1 MKTSAFLTVF
11 NQPTQSTLP
20 HSNRDWEDVINQ
32 ARSANLLSRLEHKL
46 RTAGLLQQ
54 VPEAPRNH
62 LLSARKQAEAQH
74 RQVRWEIQRVGDA
87 LSGMGAAPVLLKG
100 GAYIYAATA
109 PARGR
114 TLNDIDILVP
124 KKLLPEVEKRLL
136 VEGYITTKV
145 NDYDIKYY
153 REWSHEIP
161 PLQHYKRGITLDVH
175 HNILP
180 TLRQPLDPDKLLRQ
194 AQVSDE
200 GIGVLHLHDML
211 IHSATHLFM
220 EGEFD
225 SALRDLSD
233 MVLLFDQIDAEQSW
247 SELTTRAAEL
257 ELGLPLY
264 YAYRYSQALF
274 QRDFQQDQAFQVIK
288 KPSPL
293 LQTCMDRLFSEV
305 LTPHHVSC
313 QGPGFKAASLLLYMR
328 GHFLRMPLRML
339 LPHLIR
345 KALRPSPQQRPVA

>member
-1 MKTSAFLTVF
+1 MKASAFLTVF
-11 NQPTQSTLP
+11 NQPEQSILP
-20 HSNRDWEDVINQ
+20 RCNRDWEVVINQ
-32 ARSANLLSRLEHKL
+32 ARSANLLSRLEYKL
-46 RTAGLLQQ
+46 RAAGLLQQ

-100 GAYIYAATA
+100 GAYIYADA
-109 PARGR
+109 PPAQGR

-124 KKLLPEVEKRLL
+124 KKLLPEVEKRLM

-180 TLRQPLDPDKLLRQ
+180 TLRQPLNPEKLLSKARI
-194 AQVSDE
+194 SDE
-200 GIGVLHLHDML
+200 GIGVLQLHDML

-233 MVLLFDQIDAEQSW
+233 MVLLFDQVEAEQSW
-247 SELTTRAAEL
+247 QELTTRAVEL
-257 ELGLPLY
+257 GLGLPLF
-264 YAYRYSQALF
+264 YAYHYSQPLF
-274 QRDFQQDQAFQVIK
+274 QRDYQQDQAFRVIK
-288 KPSPL
+288 KPR
-293 LQTCMDRLFSEV
+293 LQKCMDLVFTEV
-305 LTPHHVSC
+305 LIPHHASC
-313 QGPGFKAASLLLYMR
+313 QGPGFKAAALLLYMR
-328 GHFLRMPLRML
+328 GHYLRMPLKML
-339 LPHLIR
+339 LPHLLR
-345 KALRPSPQQRPVA
+345 KALRPASQHKQSSAV